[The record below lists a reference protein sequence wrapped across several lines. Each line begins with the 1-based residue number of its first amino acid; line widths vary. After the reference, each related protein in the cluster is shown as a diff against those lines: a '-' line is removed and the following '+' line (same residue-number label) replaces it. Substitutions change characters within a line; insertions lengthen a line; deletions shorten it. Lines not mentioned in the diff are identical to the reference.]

1 MRSASI
7 LGLAAGVSLVLI
19 GAGYAYNYADA
30 QRQVATRAALLTGGD
45 PVRGWQKVQD
55 YGCGGCHAIPRV
67 PQAAGLVGPPL
78 KGVGGRVYLA
88 GRLENTP
95 DNLIAWIEHPRAIDP
110 QTAMPEL
117 GVTRSH
123 ARDIAAYLYTLN

>member
-1 MRSASI
+1 MRPASEV
-7 LGLAAGVSLVLI
+7 GLAVAICALAAAG
-19 GAGYAYNYADA
+19 GYTYNYVDA
-30 QRQVATRAALLTGGD
+30 QRQVATRASLLTGGS
-45 PVRGWQKVQD
+45 PARGWKLVQD

-78 KGVGGRVYLA
+78 KGIGGRVYLA

-95 DNLIAWIEHPRAIDP
+95 SNMIAWIEHPRAIDP

-117 GVTRSH
+117 GVTRPQ